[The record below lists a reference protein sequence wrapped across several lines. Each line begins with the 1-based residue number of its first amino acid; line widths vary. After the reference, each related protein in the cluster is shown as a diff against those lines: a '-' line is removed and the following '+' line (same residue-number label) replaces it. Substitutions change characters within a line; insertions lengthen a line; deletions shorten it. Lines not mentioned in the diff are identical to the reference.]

1 MHADLRSHSSL
12 RCLLITGA
20 LRRVVTLVIIVIVIV
35 TATVI
40 VVVIVIST
48 ILIRVEFCTICD
60 IIDVFE
66 IPVRYFILDFIIL
79 YN

>member
-20 LRRVVTLVIIVIVIV
+20 LRRVVTLVIIVIV

-40 VVVIVIST
+40 VAVIVISA
-48 ILIRVEFCTICD
+48 ILIRVEFCTICN

>member
-20 LRRVVTLVIIVIVIV
+20 LRRVVTLVIIVIV

-40 VVVIVIST
+40 VVVVIVISA
-48 ILIRVEFCTICD
+48 ILIRVEFCTICN

-66 IPVRYFILDFIIL
+66 IPVWYFILDFIIL

>member
-20 LRRVVTLVIIVIVIV
+20 LRRVVTLVIIVIV

-40 VVVIVIST
+40 VVVIVISA

-66 IPVRYFILDFIIL
+66 IPVWYFILDFIIL